1 MTIVE
6 IVDAHQGFKLV
17 TDSINTTDS
26 KVLLWILATITF
38 FMSSILDNLTT
49 TIVMVSLLR
58 KLVPD
63 PEQRRCA
70 ASLWLY
76 LAGPPGLG
84 APSFYFREEQ
94 ISSLLSFRLAP
105 DLTKSFSSIS
115 FYIRSLL
122 VSYNQHDCATA
133 DSMELWSSL
142 RPTPAVP
149 GPPSATS
156 RRPCCGSAGRLP
168 PLQQ

>member
-1 MTIVE
+1 MFFLLGAMTIVE

-70 ASLWLY
+70 AFLWLF
-76 LAGPPGLG
+76 LARPSRFG
-84 APSFYFREEQ
+84 APSIWFLVGMNQLTSYPLDPLR
-94 ISSLLSFRLAP
+94 ILL
-105 DLTKSFSSIS
+105 IV
-115 FYIRSLL
+115 LL
-122 VSYNQHDCATA
+122 
-133 DSMELWSSL
+133 
-142 RPTPAVP
+142 
-149 GPPSATS
+149 
-156 RRPCCGSAGRLP
+156 
-168 PLQQ
+168 